1 MRCLPVFIIL
11 LLLIASA
18 PSVDVQRKTRNSMT
32 RASLRNFEK
41 KSIEVLKEK
50 GPCCFSNPYCCNLR

>member
-18 PSVDVQRKTRNSMT
+18 PSVDVQPKTRNSMT
-32 RASLRNFEK
+32 RTSLRNFEK
-41 KSIEVLKEK
+41 KKPKETLATTCLLSQK
-50 GPCCFSNPYCCNLR
+50 FSLL